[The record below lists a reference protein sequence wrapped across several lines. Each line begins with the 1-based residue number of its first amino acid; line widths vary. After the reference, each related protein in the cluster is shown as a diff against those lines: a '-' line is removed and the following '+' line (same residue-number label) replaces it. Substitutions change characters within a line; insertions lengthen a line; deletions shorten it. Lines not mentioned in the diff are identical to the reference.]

1 MNYDKLNSITRQFLL
16 GEEKVP
22 SVYSY
27 IQSIEETLSKLT
39 PKTKTDTRRIEVAKT
54 HLKEIKRHTR
64 RLQESVSKLEERLK
78 ILEESVEK

>member
-1 MNYDKLNSITRQFLL
+1 MNYDKLNSMTRYFLL
-16 GEEKVP
+16 GEEKSP

-27 IQSIEETLSKLT
+27 IQSIEETLNKIT
-39 PKTKTDTRRIEVAKT
+39 PRTKTDSRRIEVAKT

-64 RLQESVSKLEERLK
+64 RLKESVFKLEERLK